1 MSMAG
6 CTPRVPSQPAMHL
19 ALAAALDSARS
30 NGAAHADG
38 RIVTTRYG
46 ALSVRDGRM
55 EACIDRQ
62 DRGMGI
68 RVLVEGCWGFAS
80 SDVITEDEACSVA
93 ERAVAMAR
101 MSRALTTRLV
111 ELAPEPVHVG
121 TWESPYDIDP
131 FDVPQDE
138 RLALLTARSAA
149 LQSDPR
155 VDHVD
160 ARLQAVREQVEYADS
175 HGSHTLQ
182 VRRRIE
188 AQWSVTAIDSRSGAF
203 ESMTT
208 TAPPVARGWEYVAG
222 GGQQVGGARPWDWD
236 AELARMPDQIAE
248 KLRAPGIEP
257 GRYTL
262 VLDPTNLWLTIHESV
277 GHATE
282 LDRALGYEANYAGT
296 SFATPDLLGTLRYG
310 SPLMHV
316 TGDRTA
322 PHGLSTVAWDD
333 EAVAA
338 QEWDLVRE
346 GVLVG
351 YQLDRAM
358 AAELGLG
365 RSNGCAYADAAEHV
379 PIQRMPNVSLQPDA
393 HGGSVADLISG
404 VEDGIYIVGD
414 NSWSI
419 DMQRY
424 NFQFTGQRF
433 HRIRHGRIT
442 GQVKDVAYQSSTP
455 QFWGSLAALGGPSTY
470 LLGGALNCGKGQPG
484 QVAAVSHGC
493 PAAVFEGVNVLNSA
507 QEGR

>member
-1 MSMAG
+1 M
-6 CTPRVPSQPAMHL
+6 PSQPADSPVL
-19 ALAAALDSARS
+19 EAALDRARS
-30 NGAAHADG
+30 QGASHADV
-38 RIVTTRYG
+38 RITSTRHS
-46 ALSVRDGRM
+46 AMSVRDGDLQ
-55 EACIDRQ
+55 ACVDQ
-62 DRGMGI
+62 QGRGLGV
-68 RVLVEGCWGFAS
+68 RVVVDGCWGFAS
-80 SDVITEDEACSVA
+80 SDVITQDEARAVA

-101 MSRALTTRLV
+101 MSRHLTTRRV

-131 FDVPQDE
+131 FEVSQAE
-138 RLALLTARSAA
+138 RLAVITERSLA
-149 LQSDPR
+149 LRADRR

-160 ARLQAVREQVEYADS
+160 ASLLAVREGVEYADS
-175 HGSHTLQ
+175 HGSHTEQ

-188 AQWSVTAIDSRSGAF
+188 AQWSVTAIEGRTGAF

-208 TAPPVARGWEYVAG
+208 TAPPAARGWEYVLGAG
-222 GGQQVGGARPWDWD
+222 EQVGGARPWDWD
-236 AELARMPDQIAE
+236 AELSRLPELVQE
-248 KLRAPGIEP
+248 KLTAPGIEP

-322 PHGLSTVAWDD
+322 PYGLSSVAWDD
-333 EAVAA
+333 EGVAA
-338 QEWDLVRE
+338 QAWDLVRD
-346 GVLVG
+346 GILVG

-379 PIQRMPNVSLQPDA
+379 PIQRMPNVSLQPDPS
-393 HGGSVADLISG
+393 GGSVDDLIAG
-404 VEDGIYIVGD
+404 VEDGLYIVGD

-424 NFQFTGQRF
+424 NFQFTGQQF
-433 HRIRHGRIT
+433 HRIRNGRLV

-455 QFWGSLAALGGPSTY
+455 QFWGSLIALGGPSTY

-493 PAAVFEGVNVLNSA
+493 PAAVFADVNVLNSA
-507 QEGR
+507 QEGG